1 MPAKKEVTIERIPD
15 CCAHKTK
22 ERSLKEYKNLQNR
35 LKRIEGQ
42 VRGLEKMLDE
52 NAYCIDIMNQV
63 AAVNS
68 ALNSFNRVLM
78 ENHIRTCITRDIRED
93 NEESVEELLKTLQ
106 KLMK

>member
-1 MPAKKEVTIERIPD
+1 MATKEKEINIPD
-15 CCAHKTK
+15 CCCHKTR
-22 ERSLKEYKNLQNR
+22 ERSLKEYTDLKNR

-42 VRGLEKMLDE
+42 VRGVIKMLDE

-68 ALNSFNRVLM
+68 ALNSFNKVLVA
-78 ENHIRTCITRDIRED
+78 NHMRTCVIKDIKEG

-106 KLMK
+106 KIMK